1 MQAFQFQQPKSVSD
15 AIKALGAAGAEARFI
30 AGGQS
35 LLPSMRLGLASPE
48 ALIDLDRV
56 DELKGIRRDGDTI
69 TIGAMAR
76 HAEIAASADV
86 KALVPGLAHMAEMIG
101 DRQVRNRGTMGG
113 SLANNDP
120 AACYPAAVLALDAT
134 LTTDRRSI
142 AAKDF
147 FKGFYETALSP
158 GELLVSITFPKPE
171 KSAYYKF
178 RQQASHFAMVGV
190 FVARISNGAGGAR
203 VAVTGA
209 GPVVFRMTEL
219 EAALDR
225 NWAPESCDGVTMK
238 ADGLNSDIHASAEYR
253 AHLIPVLT
261 KRAVSEAT

>member
-1 MQAFQFQQPKSVSD
+1 MQAFTFQQPKSVSD
-15 AIKALGAAGAEARFI
+15 AVKALGSSGADAKFI

-35 LLPSMRLGLASPE
+35 LLPSMRLGLASPDT
-48 ALIDLDRV
+48 LIDLDRV
-56 DELKGIRRDGDTI
+56 DELKGIVRDGDTV
-69 TIGAMAR
+69 TIGAMSR
-76 HAEIAASADV
+76 HADIAASADV
-86 KALVPGLAHMAEMIG
+86 KALIPGLAHLAEMIG
-101 DRQVRNRGTMGG
+101 DRQVRNRGTIGG

-134 LTTDRRSI
+134 LTTDRRTI

-147 FKGFYETALSP
+147 FKGFYETALAP
-158 GELLVSITFPKPE
+158 GELLVSITFTKPA

-190 FVARISNGAGGAR
+190 FVAKTAGGSR

-209 GPVVFRMTEL
+209 GPVVFRIKEL

-225 NWAPESCDGVTMK
+225 NWAPESCDGITMK
-238 ADGLNSDIHASAEYR
+238 SDGLNSDIHASAEYR

-261 KRAVSEAT
+261 KRAVSEAV

>member
-1 MQAFQFQQPKSVSD
+1 MQAFHYQQPTSVAD
-15 AIKALGAAGAEARFI
+15 AVSAFQAGGADIKFI

-35 LLPSMRLGLASPE
+35 LLPSMRLGLASPD

-56 DELKGIRRDGDTI
+56 DELKGIVRDGDTL

-76 HAEIAASADV
+76 HAEIAASDDV

-101 DRQVRNRGTMGG
+101 DRQVRNRGTLGG

-134 LTTDRRSI
+134 LKTNRRSI
-142 AAKDF
+142 EAKDF
-147 FKGFYETALSP
+147 FKGLYETALEP
-158 GELLVSITFPKPE
+158 DELLVSVTFAKPE

-178 RQQASHFAMVGV
+178 RQQASHFACVGI
-190 FVARISNGAGGAR
+190 FVAKSAHGAR

-209 GPVVFRMTEL
+209 GPVVFRMKAL
-219 EAALDR
+219 EDRLDA
-225 NWAPESCDGVTMK
+225 NWSPESCDGVTMP
-238 ADGLNSDIHASAEYR
+238 ADGLNSDLHASAEYR

-261 KRAVSEAT
+261 KRAVAEAT

>member
-1 MQAFQFQQPKSVSD
+1 MQAFHFQQPKSVAD
-15 AIKALGAAGAEARFI
+15 AIKALGAAGADARFI

-48 ALIDLDRV
+48 ALIDLDRI
-56 DELKGIRRDGDTI
+56 DELKGIARAGYRI
-69 TIGAMAR
+69 TIGAMTR
-76 HAEIAASADV
+76 HADIAASPDV
-86 KALVPGLAHMAEMIG
+86 KALIPGLAHLAGMIG
-101 DRQVRNRGTMGG
+101 DRQVRNRGTIGG

-120 AACYPAAVLALDAT
+120 AACYPAAVLALDAM
-134 LTTDRRSI
+134 LTTDRRTI

-147 FKGFYETALSP
+147 FKGFYETALEP
-158 GELLVSITFPKPE
+158 GELLVAIAFERPA

-190 FVARISNGAGGAR
+190 FVAKTAAGSR

-209 GPVVFRMTEL
+209 GPVVFRVEAL

-225 NWAPESCDGVTMK
+225 DWAPESCDGITID
-238 ADGLNSDIHASAEYR
+238 ADGLNSDIHASAAYR

-261 KRAVSEAT
+261 KRAVSEAV

>member
-1 MQAFQFQQPKSVSD
+1 MQAFQFQQPKTVAD
-15 AIKALGAAGAEARFI
+15 AVKAFGAGSEIKFI

-48 ALIDLDRV
+48 TLIDLDRV
-56 DELKGIRRDGDTI
+56 DALKGITVDGDTV
-69 TIGAMAR
+69 TIGAMTR

-86 KALVPGLAHMAEMIG
+86 KRLVPALAHLAEMIG
-101 DRQVRNRGTMGG
+101 DRQVRNRGTIGG

-120 AACYPAAVLALDAT
+120 AACYPSAVLALDAT
-134 LTTDRRSI
+134 LKTDQRTI

-147 FKGFYETALSP
+147 FLGLYETALAP
-158 GELLVSITFPKPE
+158 DELLVSITFTKPE

-178 RQQASHFAMVGV
+178 RQQASHFALVGV
-190 FVARISNGAGGAR
+190 FVAKTAAGVR

-209 GPVVFRMTEL
+209 GPVVFRMKAL
-219 EAALDR
+219 EEKLDAS
-225 NWAPESCDGVTMK
+225 WSPDSCDGVTMS
-238 ADGLNSDIHASAEYR
+238 ADGLNSDLHASAEYR

-261 KRAVSEAT
+261 RRAVAEAT

>member
-1 MQAFQFQQPKSVSD
+1 MQAFVYQQPTSVAD
-15 AIKALGAAGAEARFI
+15 AVKALGASGDGRFI

-35 LLPSMRLGLASPE
+35 LLPSMRLGLAAPE
-48 ALIDLDRV
+48 ALVDLDRV
-56 DELKGIRRDGDTI
+56 DELKGIRRDGDRLVV
-69 TIGAMAR
+69 GAMAR
-76 HAEIAASADV
+76 HADIAASADV
-86 KALVPGLAHMAEMIG
+86 RALVPALAHMAEMIG
-101 DRQVRNRGTMGG
+101 DRQVRNRGTIGG

-134 LTTDRRSI
+134 VRTDRREI

-147 FKGFYETALSP
+147 FKGFYETALQP
-158 GELLVSITFPKPE
+158 DELIVSVAFTKPE

-190 FVARISNGAGGAR
+190 FVAKTSAGTR

-209 GPVVFRMTEL
+209 GPVVFRVAAL

-225 NWAPESCDGVTMK
+225 AFAPASCDGITIP
-238 ADGLNSDIHASAEYR
+238 ADGLNSDIHASADYR

-261 KRAVSEAT
+261 KRAVAEAT